1 MKKYFVFL
9 ITVFL
14 LAFIS
19 ASSVDQEINRI
30 THYAEEYETGNI
42 DYLQLQLYL
51 SSVRQDLNE
60 ILGVTSREEG
70 GLLNEEQIKKA
81 LGEPTANTNWVWVEG
96 QEKEKRL
103 DKSVPVWN
111 KIIFDGKKIQI
122 RLDSWPSL

>member
-42 DYLQLQLYL
+42 LYL

-81 LGEPTANTNWVWVEG
+81 LGEPTENTNWVWVEG